1 MRNGEALEVLR
12 GLRDERRRRR
22 TVPDMVPMSEA
33 RDRGVDDDNI
43 IALGRTGHVT
53 KVRTINE
60 DALVV
65 R

>member
-12 GLRDERRRRR
+12 GLRNERRRRR
-22 TVPDMVPMSEA
+22 TVPDTVPMSDA
-33 RDRGVDDDNI
+33 RANGVDEWNI
-43 IALGRTGHVT
+43 TELGKTGHVT

>member
-22 TVPDMVPMSEA
+22 IVPDTVPMSDA
-33 RDRGVDDDNI
+33 RANGVDDDNI

-53 KVRTINE
+53 KVRTIND
-60 DALVV
+60 DALIV

>member
-22 TVPDMVPMSEA
+22 IVPDTVPMSEA

>member
-22 TVPDMVPMSEA
+22 TVPDTVPMSEA

-53 KVRTINE
+53 KVRTIND
-60 DALVV
+60 DALIV